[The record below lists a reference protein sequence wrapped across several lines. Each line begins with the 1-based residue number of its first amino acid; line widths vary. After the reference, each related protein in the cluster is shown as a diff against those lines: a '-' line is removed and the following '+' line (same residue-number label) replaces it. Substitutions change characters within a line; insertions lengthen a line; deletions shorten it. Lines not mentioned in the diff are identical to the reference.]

1 MSPRKLKNKWSI
13 KGIYYRGSRQ
23 CYIDG
28 PWRPTQDEAIA
39 AFADFVANKHGL
51 SNILIFRPF
60 LAERTEKPSGQMDNR
75 GNAYLDWEM
84 DKAALQKQG
93 LRIH

>member
-1 MSPRKLKNKWSI
+1 MTPRKLKNKWSI

-28 PWRPTQDEAIA
+28 PWRPTQAEAIT
-39 AFADFVANKHGL
+39 AFADMVADKHGL

-60 LAERTEKPSGQMDNR
+60 LAERTEKASGQMDSK
-75 GNAYLDWEM
+75 GNSYLDWQV
-84 DKAALQKQG
+84 DKAALQVHG